1 MFQQRGMWRP
11 LPQDPSVARMGPSLC
26 ALGGSLYLIGGGS
39 ELHFQD
45 EDFARADGERYDFAL
60 KKWFKI
66 APMKYRRRDATYVA
80 LFLLCYLVGVILSHV

>member
-1 MFQQRGMWRP
+1 
-11 LPQDPSVARMGPSLC
+11 MGPSLC

-45 EDFARADGERYDFAL
+45 EGFARADGERYDFAL

-66 APMKYRRRDATYVA
+66 APMKHPRRDARYVLSVFFFF
-80 LFLLCYLVGVILSHV
+80 LFSILKFPFSLDRTDNSHSS

>member
-1 MFQQRGMWRP
+1 MFQQRGMWRL

-45 EDFARADGERYDFAL
+45 EDFARADGERYDLAL

-66 APMKYRRRDATYVA
+66 APMNIVEGMRRT
-80 LFLLCYLVGVILSHV
+80 LLCFCCVISLG